1 MLMLVSWRVIHAW
14 KLHCPLTVLF
24 IATCSTLRSVM
35 HCFSFINFFFY
46 LCLQNGPLP
55 FSKFEFLVAWILRE
69 VLSIWMTIQ
78 SHRTSIVQWRHKKY
92 RVLWGG
98 TIEEFVWFLS
108 CQEERTRTREF
119 RSPSA
124 SHFLVENCCHGLG
137 ILYCSVN
144 SCHET
149 SEENFFF
156 KKNYQAISQYFLWC
170 IQSVNQSFSFF
181 K

>member
-1 MLMLVSWRVIHAW
+1 M
-14 KLHCPLTVLF
+14 
-24 IATCSTLRSVM
+24 
-35 HCFSFINFFFY
+35 FY

-137 ILYCSVN
+137 IFIVLWILAMKHWKRISFLKRTIKQSHNIFSGAYNLLTSPYLFLNSV
-144 SCHET
+144 
-149 SEENFFF
+149 FYVF
-156 KKNYQAISQYFLWC
+156 KMCTFIFILDLFLKTC
-170 IQSVNQSFSFF
+170 VIYPIRQ
-181 K
+181 

>member
-1 MLMLVSWRVIHAW
+1 M
-14 KLHCPLTVLF
+14 
-24 IATCSTLRSVM
+24 
-35 HCFSFINFFFY
+35 FY

-124 SHFLVENCCHGLG
+124 SHFQVENCCHGLG
-137 ILYCSVN
+137 IFYCSVN

-170 IQSVNQSFSFF
+170 IQSVNQSFFLFLNSVFCVFKMCTFIFILDLFF
-181 K
+181 